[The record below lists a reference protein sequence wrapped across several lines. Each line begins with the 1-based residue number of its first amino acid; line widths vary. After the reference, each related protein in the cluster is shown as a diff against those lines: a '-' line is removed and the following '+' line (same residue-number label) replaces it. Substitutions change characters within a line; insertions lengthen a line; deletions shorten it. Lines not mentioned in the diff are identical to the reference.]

1 MPFLLPFQTTLCV
14 FIATCGLTITLF
26 SCQNTSSRA
35 AAITCY
41 AARAKVIYSGA
52 LLHHDDNLRT
62 AANSVV
68 LKIIFGIIIVSFIL
82 TGVSGYL
89 IGGGKNYAAKV
100 NGQEIGRGQFE
111 NAVASERN
119 RMQQQLGDQF
129 SELAANENYMK
140 TMRQQVLNRL
150 IDESLLDQ
158 YARELGLSISDEQVK
173 QAIFQT
179 QAFQTN
185 GKFDNQRFSGIVAQ
199 MGMTTDQYAQ
209 ALRNQLT
216 TQQLINAIAGTDFM
230 LPGESDQLAALVSQQ
245 RVVREATINVNAL
258 AAKQTASDE
267 EINAFWQQ
275 NQARFMAPEQFR
287 VSYIKMDAASMQES
301 ASDEEIQSWYDQ
313 HKDQFTQPQR
323 NRYSV
328 IQTKTEADAKAV
340 LAELQK
346 GADFATLAKEKSTD
360 IISARNGGD
369 MGWMEDASTV
379 PELKDAG
386 LKEKG
391 QLSGV
396 IKSSVGFLVARLD
409 DVQPAQVKPLADV
422 RNDIA
427 AKVKQEKA
435 LDAYYA
441 LQQKVSDA
449 ASNDNESLASA
460 AQVAGLKV
468 VETGWFGRDNLPEEL
483 NFKPVA
489 DAIFN
494 GGLVGENG
502 APGSNS
508 DIITV
513 DGDRAFVLRISE
525 HKAEAVKPLAEVKAQ
540 VSDIVKHNKA
550 EQQAKLEADKL
561 LAALKDGK
569 GDEAMKAAGLSFGAP
584 QTLSRTGQDPLSQLA
599 FTLPLP
605 QQGKPVYGVGSNMQG
620 DVVLVALDEVKAGS
634 MPEEQK
640 KAMVQGITQN
650 NAQIAFEAL
659 MSNLRKAAKIKLGDS
674 IDQQQ

>member
-1 MPFLLPFQTTLCV
+1 MM
-14 FIATCGLTITLF
+14 
-26 SCQNTSSRA
+26 
-35 AAITCY
+35 
-41 AARAKVIYSGA
+41 
-52 LLHHDDNLRT
+52 DNLRT

-68 LKIIFGIIIVSFIL
+68 LKIIFGIIIVSFIF

-89 IGGGKNYAAKV
+89 SGGGNNYAAKV
-100 NGQEIGRGQFE
+100 NDQEIGRTQFE

-150 IDESLLDQ
+150 IDEALLDQ
-158 YARELGLSISDEQVK
+158 YARELGLNISDDQVK

-179 QAFQTN
+179 QAFQAD
-185 GKFDNQRFSGIVAQ
+185 GKFDNERFSRIVNQ

-216 TQQLINAIAGTDFM
+216 TQQLINAVAGTDFM

-245 RVVREATINVNAL
+245 RVVREATIDVNAL
-258 AAKQTASDE
+258 AAKQTATDD
-267 EINAFWQQ
+267 EINAFYQQ

-287 VSYIKMDAASMQES
+287 VSYIKMDAASMQEN

-313 HKDQFTQPQR
+313 HQDQFTQPQR
-323 NRYSV
+323 NRYSI
-328 IQTKTEADAKAV
+328 IQTKTEADAQAV
-340 LAELQK
+340 LDELKK
-346 GADFATLAKEKSTD
+346 GADFAALAKEKSTD

-369 MGWMEDASTV
+369 MGWLEDAATV
-379 PELKDAG
+379 PELKEAG

-409 DVQPAQVKPLADV
+409 DVQAAQVKPLAEV
-422 RNDIA
+422 RDDIA

-449 ASNDNESLASA
+449 ASNDNESLAGA

-468 VETGWFGRDNLPEEL
+468 VETGGFGRDSLPQEL
-483 NFKPVA
+483 NFKPVSE
-489 DAIFN
+489 AIFN
-494 GGLVGENG
+494 GGLVGDNG
-502 APGSNS
+502 TPGSNS

-525 HKAEAVKPLAEVKAQ
+525 HKAEAVKPLADVKAQ
-540 VSDIVKHNKA
+540 VSDIVKRNKA
-550 EQQAKLEADKL
+550 EQQAKLDADKL
-561 LAALKDGK
+561 LTALKEGK

-584 QTLSRTGQDPLSQLA
+584 QTLSRTGQEALSQSVFA
-599 FTLPLP
+599 LPLP
-605 QQGKPVYGVGSNMQG
+605 QSGKPSYGVGSDLQG
-620 DVVLVALDEVKAGS
+620 NVVLLALEEVNAGT

-640 KAMVQGITQN
+640 KAMIQGITQN

-659 MSNLRKAAKIKLGDS
+659 MSNLRKAAKIKVGDI

>member
-1 MPFLLPFQTTLCV
+1 MMD
-14 FIATCGLTITLF
+14 
-26 SCQNTSSRA
+26 S
-35 AAITCY
+35 
-41 AARAKVIYSGA
+41 
-52 LLHHDDNLRT
+52 LRT
-62 AANSVV
+62 AANSLV

-89 IGGGKNYAAKV
+89 IGGGNNYAAKV
-100 NGQEIGRGQFE
+100 NDQKISRGQFE
-111 NAVASERN
+111 NAFNSERN
-119 RMQQQLGDQF
+119 RMQQQLGDQY
-129 SELAANENYMK
+129 SELAANEGYMK
-140 TMRQQVLNRL
+140 TLRQQVLNRL
-150 IDESLLDQ
+150 IDEALLDQ
-158 YARELGLSISDEQVK
+158 YARELKLGISDEQVK
-173 QAIFQT
+173 QAIFAT
-179 QAFQTN
+179 PAFQVD
-185 GKFDNQRFSGIVAQ
+185 GKFDNSRYNGILNQ
-199 MGMTTDQYAQ
+199 MGMTADQYAQ